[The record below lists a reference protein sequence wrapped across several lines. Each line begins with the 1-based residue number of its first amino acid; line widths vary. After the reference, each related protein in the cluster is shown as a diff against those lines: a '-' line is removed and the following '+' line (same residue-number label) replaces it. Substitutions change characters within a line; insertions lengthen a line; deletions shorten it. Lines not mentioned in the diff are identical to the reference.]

1 MPDRREEQRPN
12 ASAIP
17 LPDPLRTFWVPP
29 FPDDIHGAVNREHP
43 PLRLGDYNPS
53 SGLYIWQ
60 KERFGAGVGKDYESW
75 IRHALTCMWYGA
87 ENSPR
92 CVGCEKYD
100 RCCTSMALRSKAT
113 NCARCRLASDPCSF
127 SSGSRSKQSLS
138 VRKDLILTLRMPY

>member
-12 ASAIP
+12 ASATP
-17 LPDPLRTFWVPP
+17 LPDSLRTFWVPP
-29 FPDDIHGAVNREHP
+29 FPDDIHGAVNREYP

-60 KERFGAGVGKDYESW
+60 KERFGGGVGKDYESRT
-75 IRHALTCMWYGA
+75 RHALTCMWYGV

-138 VRKDLILTLRMPY
+138 VSKGLILMLCMPC